1 MAPSPQPTKGRGLLI
16 WGSVLMALAVFG
28 GALVLSIV
36 GRGIDL
42 NDFTRDV
49 VIDGSQ
55 DRLVPGEI
63 EFEVLE
69 PLGDSSSS
77 GEMNVGVAI
86 PTGATPEPECTITST
101 DSSTVL
107 SSPARTDDVL
117 AASGNANTDTVIA
130 VAHLEPGTYTAEC
143 MMPGEPSVA
152 SGVSFTVGRV
162 LRPQEFLDEFGSIVG
177 AMAVIGIAGLVFVVG
192 LVLLIVGFVVRS
204 KARRAPLQPPY
215 PGFPYPPPGQYP
227 QHPSPGQGQYP
238 QPQYPGQPEYPQP
251 QYPQPEPSAP
261 PPWTPPP
268 TEPEG
273 PPEDDGGSGWTVPP
287 SKR

>member
-1 MAPSPQPTKGRGLLI
+1 MA
-16 WGSVLMALAVFG
+16 VAVFG
-28 GALVLSIV
+28 AALVLSIV

-69 PLGDSSSS
+69 PLGDSSRT

-86 PTGATPEPECTITST
+86 PTGASPEPECTITST

-130 VAHLEPGTYTAEC
+130 LAHLEPGT
-143 MMPGEPSVA
+143 
-152 SGVSFTVGRV
+152 
-162 LRPQEFLDEFGSIVG
+162 
-177 AMAVIGIAGLVFVVG
+177 
-192 LVLLIVGFVVRS
+192 
-204 KARRAPLQPPY
+204 
-215 PGFPYPPPGQYP
+215 
-227 QHPSPGQGQYP
+227 
-238 QPQYPGQPEYPQP
+238 
-251 QYPQPEPSAP
+251 
-261 PPWTPPP
+261 
-268 TEPEG
+268 
-273 PPEDDGGSGWTVPP
+273 
-287 SKR
+287 